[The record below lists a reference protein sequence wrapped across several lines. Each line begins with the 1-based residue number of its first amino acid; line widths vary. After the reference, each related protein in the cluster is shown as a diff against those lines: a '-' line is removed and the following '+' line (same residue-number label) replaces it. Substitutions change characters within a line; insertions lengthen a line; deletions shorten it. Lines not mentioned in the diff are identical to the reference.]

1 MGKAKKSKKGGLRYD
16 PLARGD
22 AMAVDSQPQPEPK
35 QLSAHQQRYA
45 ERKQLKLKV
54 AEMKNQKRKVVG
66 DKFELK
72 KQKKALAAS
81 IRNLTSQAND
91 KTLTRTA
98 APPAPEPAPELP
110 EGFAFDLPTPTQG
123 CGHALPMQ
131 TEAWR

>member
-98 APPAPEPAPELP
+98 APPAP
-110 EGFAFDLPTPTQG
+110 
-123 CGHALPMQ
+123 
-131 TEAWR
+131 

>member
-22 AMAVDSQPQPEPK
+22 AMAVDSQPQSEPK

-110 EGFAFDLPTPTQG
+110 EGFAFDLPTPTQT
-123 CGHALPMQ
+123 ALSMQ

>member
-1 MGKAKKSKKGGLRYD
+1 MGKAKKSKKHGARYD

-22 AMAVDSQPQPEPK
+22 AMAVDSQPQPEPT

-54 AEMKNQKRKVVG
+54 AEMKTQKRKVAG

-81 IRNLTSQAND
+81 IRTLTSQAND
-91 KTLTRTA
+91 KTLTRKNA
-98 APPAPEPAPELP
+98 VPPAPEPAPELP
-110 EGFAFDLPTPTQG
+110 EGFAFDLPTPAQG
-123 CGHALPMQ
+123 QALSMQ
-131 TEAWR
+131 TEVLR

>member
-1 MGKAKKSKKGGLRYD
+1 MWAT
-16 PLARGD
+16 PTNGD

-110 EGFAFDLPTPTQG
+110 EGFAFDLPTPQG
-123 CGHALPMQ
+123 QALSMQ

>member
-1 MGKAKKSKKGGLRYD
+1 MGKAKKSKKHGVRYN

-22 AMAVDSQPQPEPK
+22 AMAVDSQPEPK

-54 AEMKNQKRKVVG
+54 TEMKHQKRKVSG

-72 KQKKALAAS
+72 KQKKTLAAS
-81 IRNLTSQAND
+81 IRNLTTQAND
-91 KTLTRTA
+91 KTLITRKA
-98 APPAPEPAPELP
+98 EPPAPEPAPELP
-110 EGFAFDLPTPTQG
+110 EGFAFDLPQPTHGQ
-123 CGHALPMQ
+123 ALSMQ